1 MYNVTFKRVRITI
14 LAVEKQYHIF
24 LECVFVPLGTQ
35 HAKHLRRVI
44 LPSVA
49 SLTVPYFSTL
59 SQKLHD
65 FREKAANIKCVFRF
79 SL

>member
-1 MYNVTFKRVRITI
+1 MYNVTFKCVRITI

-24 LECVFVPLGTQ
+24 LECVCTLGTQ
-35 HAKHLRRVI
+35 HAKHLRRII

-49 SLTVPYFSTL
+49 SLTIPYFSTL